1 MSVLG
6 LPPPAEP
13 KAARRP
19 SRSCTTTGC
28 RCQRALLG
36 ESGEEQACASRW
48 ERTSTPTAPLE
59 SKSAQPSCAVAAC
72 KVAHSARAPA
82 KRRMGCPA
90 RNTSGELGEGG
101 RSPRART
108 HGTEPPFVPCWSG
121 CLVRLLWAVRGGSG
135 PRACGPGGRGAR
147 AGARSRGAAA
157 HLRSLLGCSRD
168 CLSA

>member
-121 CLVRLLWAVRGGSG
+121 CLVRLFKFGRCGEARARG
-135 PRACGPGGRGAR
+135 RAGR
-147 AGARSRGAAA
+147 AGAA
-157 HLRSLLGCSRD
+157 HGRARLVVGWRRT
-168 CLSA
+168 